1 MDGFHATVLT
11 TSLEMNDIETD
22 DNEIDDPNNY
32 GK

>member
-1 MDGFHATVLT
+1 MDGFHAAVLT
-11 TSLEMNDIETD
+11 TPLETNDIETD

>member
-1 MDGFHATVLT
+1 MDGLHAAVLT
-11 TSLEMNDIETD
+11 TPLEMNDIETD

>member
-1 MDGFHATVLT
+1 MDELHATVLAT
-11 TSLEMNDIETD
+11 PLVTNDIETD

>member
-1 MDGFHATVLT
+1 MDGLHAAVLT
-11 TSLEMNDIETD
+11 TPLETNDIET